1 MSKAA
6 REYHLID
13 LVGTS
18 HGGFETLAGARPRA
32 PGALPAWDI
41 FHGDDRVEYHDPDD
55 RVRSERKHSKT
66 FGCVC
71 CSTTPPD
78 QIAS

>member
-13 LVGTS
+13 LVGIS
-18 HGGFETLAGARPRA
+18 HGGFVSLAGARQFARQEA
-32 PGALPAWDI
+32 PPAWDI
-41 FHGDDRVEYHDPDD
+41 FHGNLGSSTTTVMTGRRPSGK
-55 RVRSERKHSKT
+55 RSKT

-71 CSTTPPD
+71 
-78 QIAS
+78 